1 MAIQTPPI
9 KKGKPGEDKMAQAQA
24 AKRPP
29 VVAPAPPKKV
39 VVPARTVLKNST
51 PIAASPKAAPIPSY
65 GRAMTVPKTLV
76 RPPLPAAK
84 PRTDNVGLPGRGGA
98 PGQFP
103 STRLTL
109 DQMKAQG
116 SSAPMYTGPV
126 KDPTM
131 GQNLYTGF
139 MRNVPG
145 IASDFY
151 PPTSMAGGGIDAN
164 MESLMQDYE
173 MMQGLRNEEDPY
185 AVGTAGAF
193 GYLPLGIGA
202 IGKLLKTVGA
212 PVTEAAIKA
221 VAKFFPKSV
230 VDSGAAKVLPSGES
244 MAKYLATQGIY
255 PPGVEKGISREV
267 GAQSAALKVRTAE
280 EAAAKATADAAA
292 ARAAK
297 VAGKLTPAQ
306 IRAEAAKKAA
316 EAVKDA
322 RELSRLKK
330 LYPASSTSE
339 LKAMIK
345 GSKITRNPV
354 QSDSLAK
361 YLASEP
367 DSISLG
373 SRPLGEKM
381 REMAVPAAFAGGLAA
396 VLGGLSTASRANL
409 QERENAKLDY
419 GPSASQTAASTAV
432 QNSCSFPPPAAPIV
446 GPLPSSGNT
455 SYEDFSTP
463 SSRNYMEEY
472 INNKNSRDRDAG
484 TTTAYDPE
492 KDAKMIQIGDRLF
505 MMSAPERQAAVEA
518 IMDQHTQELMAGG
531 QTTFTQ
537 EQIKYLQ
544 GFYAGPDQNPAAT
557 AAAAAAAAAAASGG
571 GGGKGASIEI
581 PPALQ
586 APPAN
591 TGVPEPTTWAEQMAR
606 YQDMQNMFNK
616 PVPEPDRTRE
626 NELYALLQSSQSKQ
640 DQLTQQY
647 MELLMKQLTQ
657 QQQQQ
662 PGIPAVPAPA
672 TGSPS
677 GNAFP
682 LSNISQVAR
691 QGSNLQFSNAGLGY
705 LNSIDPA
712 LLQALMQFL
721 KAQQYTAMGQMGTYG
736 ELNYGRAGGVGPLT
750 MSDASFENPLNYA
763 GLTTQ
768 MREPAEAGLRSV
780 FAQMGLMG

>member
-51 PIAASPKAAPIPSY
+51 PKAAP
-65 GRAMTVPKTLV
+65 PKVNMV
-76 RPPLPAAK
+76 RPSLPANKVLAR
-84 PRTDNVGLPGRGGA
+84 PPVAPPTDERRLMGLRPAAA
-98 PGQFP
+98 PQ
-103 STRLTL
+103 S
-109 DQMKAQG
+109 
-116 SSAPMYTGPV
+116 
-126 KDPTM
+126 
-131 GQNLYTGF
+131 GF
-139 MRNVPG
+139 MQAIDYLNKKSEEAKNYHRERDFKNFGMSAEESDRHQDMMMGMAGMTGDVSGGIANLGKLGKLGMKGLAAVPG
-145 IASDFY
+145 ALS
-151 PPTSMAGGGIDAN
+151 AA
-164 MESLMQDYE
+164 QK
-173 MMQGLRNEEDPY
+173 
-185 AVGTAGAF
+185 
-193 GYLPLGIGA
+193 A
-202 IGKLLKTVGA
+202 I
-212 PVTEAAIKA
+212 
-221 VAKFFPKSV
+221 AKFFPKGV
-230 VDSGAAKVLPSGES
+230 ANVADDVAGKSGELAQYS
-244 MAKYLATQGIY
+244 EDFAKMMSEVKYREQLGRVGNPADY
-255 PPGVEKGISREV
+255 VEEV
-267 GAQSAALKVRTAE
+267 GNSSRSFLDMLKQALAKSKYKKEFKTAMDAVTNPKVINAGESQALTLAKAKPLTTVELALRDLAKKGVTFPKGLQKLTDAQIKKWMRGDISFSKIPAASEIPAVAKAIAAALGIPLAVGAKLGVDAMIEDQSNITASQGFRE
-280 EAAAKATADAAA
+280 RNRIQAFGEDENRYVKKAASSEASRAAA
-292 ARAAK
+292 AAA
-297 VAGKLTPAQ
+297 VAAASPA
-306 IRAEAAKKAA
+306 
-316 EAVKDA
+316 
-322 RELSRLKK
+322 
-330 LYPASSTSE
+330 P
-339 LKAMIK
+339 
-345 GSKITRNPV
+345 
-354 QSDSLAK
+354 
-361 YLASEP
+361 
-367 DSISLG
+367 
-373 SRPLGEKM
+373 
-381 REMAVPAAFAGGLAA
+381 PAAAPVVA
-396 VLGGLSTASRANL
+396 
-409 QERENAKLDY
+409 
-419 GPSASQTAASTAV
+419 PSASTSTDA
-432 QNSCSFPPPAAPIV
+432 QIPDDY
-446 GPLPSSGNT
+446 LE
-455 SYEDFSTP
+455 SYIT
-463 SSRNYMEEY
+463 
-472 INNKNSRDRDAG
+472 NKNSRDRDAG
-484 TTTAYDPE
+484 TTTAYNPE
-492 KDAKMIQIGDRLF
+492 KDPLMIQIGNRLF
-505 MMSAPERQAAVEA
+505 MMPASERQAAVEA
-518 IMDQHTQELMAGG
+518 VMDKHTQEMMAGG

-537 EQIKYLQ
+537 EQIMYLQ

-557 AAAAAAAAAAASGG
+557 AAAEAAAAAAAAAASDGGG
-571 GGGKGASIEI
+571 GGGKGAKIEI
-581 PPALQ
+581 PPVLQ

-616 PVPEPDRTRE
+616 PAPEPDRTRE

-721 KAQQYTAMGQMGTYG
+721 KQQQYTAMGQMGTYG

>member
-1 MAIQTPPI
+1 MAIQTKYQKDLEDGKI
-9 KKGKPGEDKMAQAQA
+9 KPK
-24 AKRPP
+24 P
-29 VVAPAPPKKV
+29 VVAPPKKV

-51 PIAASPKAAPIPSY
+51 PKAAPLKAAPIPSY
-65 GRAMTVPKTLV
+65 GRPMPVPKTLV
-76 RPPLPAAK
+76 RPPLPVAK

-131 GQNLYTGF
+131 GQNAYTGF

-151 PPTSMAGGGIDAN
+151 PPTSLAGGGIDAN

-255 PPGVEKGISREV
+255 PPGVEKGISKEV
-267 GAQSAALKVRTAE
+267 GAQSAALKVRTAA

-292 ARAAK
+292 AKAAK

-322 RELSRLKK
+322 KELSRLKK

-367 DSISLG
+367 DSISSG
-373 SRPLGEKM
+373 SRPLGQKM
-381 REMAVPAAFAGGLAA
+381 REMAVPAAAAGGLAA

-432 QNSCSFPPPAAPIV
+432 QNSGSFPPPAAPIV

-455 SYEDFSTP
+455 SSEDFSTP

-557 AAAAAAAAAAASGG
+557 AAAEAAAAAAAAANGGG

-581 PPALQ
+581 PPVLQ

-616 PVPEPDRTRE
+616 PAPEPDRTRE

-705 LNSIDPA
+705 LNSIDPS
-712 LLQALMQFL
+712 LLQALMQYL

>member
-1 MAIQTPPI
+1 MRNDRPHHEESNMAIQTKYQKDLEDGKI
-9 KKGKPGEDKMAQAQA
+9 KPK
-24 AKRPP
+24 P
-29 VVAPAPPKKV
+29 VVAPPKKV

-51 PIAASPKAAPIPSY
+51 PKAAPPKAAPKIN
-65 GRAMTVPKTLV
+65 MV
-76 RPPLPAAK
+76 RPPLPVAK

-131 GQNLYTGF
+131 GQNAYTGF

-151 PPTSMAGGGIDAN
+151 PPTSMAGGGIDAA
-164 MESLMQDYE
+164 MEAMMQDYE
-173 MMQGLRNEEDPY
+173 MREGLRNEEDPY

-255 PPGVEKGISREV
+255 APGVEKGISKEV
-267 GAQSAALKVRTAE
+267 GAQSAALKVKTAAD
-280 EAAAKATADAAA
+280 AAAKAAADAAA
-292 ARAAK
+292 AKAAK

-322 RELSRLKK
+322 KELSRLKK

-367 DSISLG
+367 DSIRSG

-381 REMAVPAAFAGGLAA
+381 REMAVPAAAAGTLAA
-396 VLGGLSTASRANL
+396 VVGGLNTVSKRTL
-409 QERENAKLDY
+409 ENDEAAKLDY

-432 QNSCSFPPPAAPIV
+432 QNSGSFPPPAAPIV
-446 GPLPSSGNT
+446 GPLPFSGNA

-463 SSRNYMEEY
+463 SSKNYMEEL
-472 INNKNSRDRDAG
+472 INSKKG
-484 TTTAYDPE
+484 YDPNE
-492 KDAKMIQIGDRLF
+492 ETKTRSVSRQLDMMTPTQRIEALQTLAAQNTQQIMNGETP
-505 MMSAPERQAAVEA
+505 S
-518 IMDQHTQELMAGG
+518 
-531 QTTFTQ
+531 FT
-537 EQIKYLQ
+537 
-544 GFYAGPDQNPAAT
+544 PDQMEYFYNTYFPKGGTDAVT
-557 AAAAAAAAAAASGG
+557 AAAAAAAAAAESGGG

-712 LLQALMQFL
+712 LLQALMQYL
-721 KAQQYTAMGQMGTYG
+721 KAQQYTGMGQMGTYG

-750 MSDASFENPLNYA
+750 MNDASFENPLNYA

-768 MREPAEAGLRSV
+768 MREPAEAGLRSL

>member
-1 MAIQTPPI
+1 MAIQTKYQKDLEDGKI
-9 KKGKPGEDKMAQAQA
+9 K
-24 AKRPP
+24 AKP
-29 VVAPAPPKKV
+29 VVAPPKKV

-51 PIAASPKAAPIPSY
+51 PKAPPPKAAPKVN
-65 GRAMTVPKTLV
+65 MV
-76 RPPLPAAK
+76 RPPLPVAK

-116 SSAPMYTGPV
+116 SSAPMYTGPTGPV

-151 PPTSMAGGGIDAN
+151 PPTSLAGGGIDAA
-164 MESLMQDYE
+164 MESMMQDYE
-173 MMQGLRNEEDPY
+173 MTQGLRNEEDPY
-185 AVGTAGAF
+185 AVGMAGAF

-202 IGKLLKTVGA
+202 ATKLLKTIGA

-255 PPGVEKGISREV
+255 PPGVEKGISKEV
-267 GAQSAALKVRTAE
+267 GAQSAALKVKTAAE
-280 EAAAKATADAAA
+280 AAAEAAAKATADAAA
-292 ARAAK
+292 AKAAK
-297 VAGKLTPAQ
+297 LAGKLTPAQ

-316 EAVKDA
+316 EAVRDA
-322 RELSRLKK
+322 KELSRLKK
-330 LYPASSTSE
+330 LYPASSVSE

-381 REMAVPAAFAGGLAA
+381 REMAVPAAAAGGLAA

-432 QNSCSFPPPAAPIV
+432 QNSGSFPPPAAPIV

-455 SYEDFSTP
+455 SSEDFSTP

-484 TTTAYDPE
+484 TTTAYDPRKDPKMLAITE
-492 KDAKMIQIGDRLF
+492 RLNIMSDADAKESI
-505 MMSAPERQAAVEA
+505 ET
-518 IMDQHTQELMAGG
+518 IMDQHIKELMAGG
-531 QTTFTQ
+531 QTTFTN
-537 EQIKYLQ
+537 EQMLFIKEFL
-544 GFYAGPDQNPAAT
+544 PAVEE
-557 AAAAAAAAAAASGG
+557 GG

-581 PPALQ
+581 PPVLQ
-586 APPAN
+586 APPQAPPVLGPPAN

-626 NELYALLQSSQSKQ
+626 NELYALLQSSQAKQ

-647 MELLMKQLTQ
+647 MELLMKQLN
-657 QQQQQ
+657 QQQQ
-662 PGIPAVPAPA
+662 PGVGIPAVPAPA

-682 LSNISQVAR
+682 LSAISQVAR

-712 LLQALMQFL
+712 LLQALMQYL

-750 MSDASFENPLNYA
+750 MSDASFENPLAYA
-763 GLTTQ
+763 GLTPQ

>member
-1 MAIQTPPI
+1 MAIQTKYQKDLEDGKI
-9 KKGKPGEDKMAQAQA
+9 KPK
-24 AKRPP
+24 P
-29 VVAPAPPKKV
+29 VVAPPKKV

-51 PIAASPKAAPIPSY
+51 PKAAPAPIPSY
-65 GRAMTVPKTLV
+65 GRPMPVPKTLV
-76 RPPLPAAK
+76 RPPLPVAK

-131 GQNLYTGF
+131 GQNAYTGF

-151 PPTSMAGGGIDAN
+151 PPTSLAGGGIDAA
-164 MESLMQDYE
+164 MEAMMQDYE
-173 MMQGLRNEEDPY
+173 MMEGLRNEEDPY

-255 PPGVEKGISREV
+255 PPGVEKGISKEV
-267 GAQSAALKVRTAE
+267 GAQSAALKVRTAA

-292 ARAAK
+292 AKAAK

-306 IRAEAAKKAA
+306 IKAEAAKKAA

-322 RELSRLKK
+322 KELSRLKK

-367 DSISLG
+367 DSISSG
-373 SRPLGEKM
+373 SRPLGQKM
-381 REMAVPAAFAGGLAA
+381 REMAVPAAAAGGLAA

-432 QNSCSFPPPAAPIV
+432 QNSGSFPPPAAPIV

-455 SYEDFSTP
+455 SFEDFSTP

-484 TTTAYDPE
+484 TTTLYDPRKDPKMLAITE
-492 KDAKMIQIGDRLF
+492 RLNIMSEADAKT
-505 MMSAPERQAAVEA
+505 SVEA
-518 IMDQHTQELMAGG
+518 IMDEHIKELMAGG
-531 QTTFTQ
+531 QTTFTN
-537 EQIKYLQ
+537 EQMMFIKEFL
-544 GFYAGPDQNPAAT
+544 PAVQTAEST
-557 AAAAAAAAAAASGG
+557 AAAAAAAAAASDG
-571 GGGKGASIEI
+571 GGGKTASIEI
-581 PPALQ
+581 PPVLQ

-616 PVPEPDRTRE
+616 PAPEPDRTRE

-705 LNSIDPA
+705 LNSIDPS
-712 LLQALMQFL
+712 LLQALMQYL